1 MRTLLAYLIAP
12 MVAAIVATL
21 WFGPSWDLL
30 LVSCMMS
37 YPISWVI
44 GTCAVVI
51 LKKQKKEE
59 KKCYTIAGAVSGALI
74 PFAFSIGHW
83 PEIEILIASAI
94 YAVFGAQ
101 VGFTFALI
109 RGPQR
114 VHPVGVVNDEAVPPR
129 D

>member
-1 MRTLLAYLIAP
+1 MEDDSGNDGQRKMRTLLAYLIAP

-51 LKKQKKEE
+51 LKKKERRKE
-59 KKCYTIAGAVSGALI
+59 MLHDCWSCLWSTYTICFFDRTLA
-74 PFAFSIGHW
+74 
-83 PEIEILIASAI
+83 
-94 YAVFGAQ
+94 
-101 VGFTFALI
+101 
-109 RGPQR
+109 R
-114 VHPVGVVNDEAVPPR
+114 N
-129 D
+129 

>member
-12 MVAAIVATL
+12 MIAAIVATL

-30 LVSCMMS
+30 LVSCMIS

-94 YAVFGAQ
+94 YAVFGAL
-101 VGFTFALI
+101 VAFTFALI
-109 RGPQR
+109 RGPQ
-114 VHPVGVVNDEAVPPR
+114 GIL
-129 D
+129 

>member
-1 MRTLLAYLIAP
+1 MAYLIAP

-51 LKKQKKEE
+51 RKNKSLTREE
-59 KKCYTIAGAVSGALI
+59 KEMLQGDCWSHCLWSTYTICFFDRTLA
-74 PFAFSIGHW
+74 
-83 PEIEILIASAI
+83 
-94 YAVFGAQ
+94 
-101 VGFTFALI
+101 
-109 RGPQR
+109 R
-114 VHPVGVVNDEAVPPR
+114 N
-129 D
+129 